1 MFSVKEAKKILWKNI
16 KLIPAVSKKVSD
28 ISGYVLAENVKSPV
42 DLPLFDQSAMDGFA
56 VNFDDEDLR
65 NEELSFRITGEIKA
79 GDKPNGKLKKN
90 SAVYIYTGAAT
101 PLNTS
106 CVVMQEKVQTNNG
119 SVIIPASVLTKGSN
133 IRFKGTQIKKGEP
146 ALAKGTLLNP
156 AAVGFLCSM
165 GISKIKVT
173 GKPLVSVL
181 STGNELQ
188 EAGSKL
194 YKGQIFESNSVM
206 LKAALNGNG
215 FETKYVS
222 SVNDDKKNLTSIVS
236 KMLSSSDVLII
247 SGGISVGKY
256 DLVKDILENSGVKE
270 LFYKVSQKPGKPL
283 YCGKLKNKLIFALPG
298 NPAASLVCFYEYVL
312 PSLRKMSGYSDFEL
326 SKEFLP
332 LTESYELKG
341 ERDLF
346 LKAKINNGKV
356 TLLEGQGSDILKS
369 FAEANA
375 LVYLSVNKR
384 KIVKGDLVET
394 HLIP

>member
-28 ISGYVLAENVKSPV
+28 ISGYVLAENIKSPV

-106 CVVMQEKVQTNNG
+106 CVVMQEKVQTNYG
-119 SVIIPASVLTKGSN
+119 SVIIPASALTKGSN

-173 GKPLVSVL
+173 GKPVVSVL

-384 KIVKGDLVET
+384 AIIKDDLVET

>member
-1 MFSVKEAKKILWKNI
+1 LFSVKEAKKILWKNI

-28 ISGYVLAENVKSPV
+28 ISGYVLAENIKSPV

-106 CVVMQEKVQTNNG
+106 CVVMQEKVQTNYG
-119 SVIIPASVLTKGSN
+119 SVIIPASALTKGSN

-165 GISKIKVT
+165 GISKIKVI

-256 DLVKDILENSGVKE
+256 DLVKDIIENSGVKE

-384 KIVKGDLVET
+384 AFIKDDLVET

>member
-28 ISGYVLAENVKSPV
+28 ISGYVLAENIKSPV

-106 CVVMQEKVQTNNG
+106 CVVMQEKVQTNYG
-119 SVIIPASVLTKGSN
+119 SVIIPASALTKGSN

-165 GISKIKVT
+165 GISKIKVI

-256 DLVKDILENSGVKE
+256 DLVKDIIENSGVKE

-384 KIVKGDLVET
+384 AFIKDDLVET

>member
-1 MFSVKEAKKILWKNI
+1 MFNVKEAKKILWKNI

-28 ISGYVLAENVKSPV
+28 ISGYVLAENIKSPV

-56 VNFDDEDLR
+56 VNFDAEDLR

-79 GDKPNGKLKKN
+79 GDKPIGKLKKN

-106 CVVMQEKVQTNNG
+106 CVVMQEKVQTNYG
-119 SVIIPASVLTKGSN
+119 SVIIPASALTKGSN

-173 GKPLVSVL
+173 GKPVVSVL

-283 YCGKLKNKLIFALPG
+283 YCGKLKDKLIFALPG

-384 KIVKGDLVET
+384 KIVKDDLVET

>member
-1 MFSVKEAKKILWKNI
+1 LFSVKEAKKILWKNI

>member
-1 MFSVKEAKKILWKNI
+1 
-16 KLIPAVSKKVSD
+16 
-28 ISGYVLAENVKSPV
+28 
-42 DLPLFDQSAMDGFA
+42 
-56 VNFDDEDLR
+56 
-65 NEELSFRITGEIKA
+65 
-79 GDKPNGKLKKN
+79 
-90 SAVYIYTGAAT
+90 
-101 PLNTS
+101 
-106 CVVMQEKVQTNNG
+106 
-119 SVIIPASVLTKGSN
+119 
-133 IRFKGTQIKKGEP
+133 
-146 ALAKGTLLNP
+146 
-156 AAVGFLCSM
+156 
-165 GISKIKVT
+165 
-173 GKPLVSVL
+173 
-181 STGNELQ
+181 
-188 EAGSKL
+188 
-194 YKGQIFESNSVM
+194 
-206 LKAALNGNG
+206 
-215 FETKYVS
+215 
-222 SVNDDKKNLTSIVS
+222 
-236 KMLSSSDVLII
+236 VLII
-247 SGGISVGKY
+247 TGGISVGKY
-256 DLVKDILENSGVKE
+256 DLVKDILESSGVKE

-384 KIVKGDLVET
+384 AIIKDDLVET